1 MRALTRGRSGRVQG
15 RPSWQQAA
23 PAARVETVTDQTPP
37 PQQGPPA
44 GSTSYDGQGPGAH
57 PGSSHGQ
64 AHGQAHGQGHGQAH
78 AGASYDSH
86 SGTWSHGTGGSSHDI
101 SLDRFLAAL
110 RDRGLPRR
118 SEEKWI
124 GGVCAG
130 IAERL
135 RVDPLIVRAGFILL
149 GLVLGAGVTVYLLAW
164 LLLPDRHGSILLE
177 RAVRHSDGGA
187 ITLMV
192 VTIVVVSSGFGW
204 LWGWGSGWGPGP
216 LVPLLVVGLCVWA
229 YMSTRSGQPGPAPA
243 PGTPYSTGG
252 TPRPDTGPVYASS
265 ATAQTP
271 APSYAAPPAYSA
283 PPSSYDPSTGGRTT
297 PPAPPAP
304 QTRIDPQPPKPCRR
318 RLGGA
323 LSWALLG
330 LAAAVGGVTAIVM
343 QQTSYDDVAG
353 RVGIAAALGVI
364 GAGLLAAGF
373 AGRKAAGVA
382 FVGWLLAAVT
392 AVLVILPK
400 DLTLNGEYGDATWT
414 PSAAT
419 TQKYELATGDGRLD
433 LTGVT
438 APTSQVVVPAKVSFG
453 HLTVVVPAGVPVE
466 IRTHVGLGA
475 LEVEDGIERE
485 IGWESDTG
493 GKDVDR
499 TIRLGAQP
507 ATLVVDANVGIGA
520 ITVERKPAR

>member
-1 MRALTRGRSGRVQG
+1 M
-15 RPSWQQAA
+15 
-23 PAARVETVTDQTPP
+23 TDQTPPPP
-37 PQQGPPA
+37 PQQGPPT
-44 GSTSYDGQGPGAH
+44 GSTSYDGQGAAPGQSH
-57 PGSSHGQ
+57 GQPHGQ
-64 AHGQAHGQGHGQAH
+64 AHG
-78 AGASYDSH
+78 GASYDGRT
-86 SGTWSHGTGGSSHDI
+86 GTWSHGTGGSGHDI
-101 SLDRFLAAL
+101 SFDRFLGAL
-110 RDRGLPRR
+110 RDRGLPHR
-118 SEEKWI
+118 SDEKWI

-149 GLVLGAGVTVYLLAW
+149 GLVLGAGVTLYLIAW
-164 LLLPDRHGSILLE
+164 LLLPDRRGTILLE

-192 VTIVVVSSGFGW
+192 VTVLVVSSGFGW
-204 LWGWGSGWGPGP
+204 MWGWGSGWGPGP
-216 LVPLLVVGLCVWA
+216 LIPLLVIGLCVWA
-229 YMSTRSGQPGPAPA
+229 YLSSRTGQPGVAPTSDSPYSSGGSMPTPDMTQAPA
-243 PGTPYSTGG
+243 APA
-252 TPRPDTGPVYASS
+252 YAS
-265 ATAQTP
+265 A
-271 APSYAAPPAYSA
+271 AAPTTQPRYASTA
-283 PPSSYDPSTGGRTT
+283 PPSSWTSGDGRTP
-297 PPAPPAP
+297 PPAPVPR
-304 QTRIDPQPPKPCRR
+304 TRIEPQPPRPRR
-318 RLGGA
+318 RPLGAA

-330 LAAAVGGVTAIVM
+330 LAAAVGGVTSVVL
-343 QQTSYDDVAG
+343 QQTAQDDVAG
-353 RVGIAAALGVI
+353 RVGIAAALGAI

-382 FVGWLLAAVT
+382 FVGWLLALVT

-433 LTGVT
+433 LTGVA

-453 HLTVVVPAGVPVE
+453 QLTVVVPAGVPVE

-475 LEVEDGIERE
+475 LEVEDGIEHE
-485 IGWESDTG
+485 IGWKSDTG

-520 ITVERKPAR
+520 ISIERKPAR